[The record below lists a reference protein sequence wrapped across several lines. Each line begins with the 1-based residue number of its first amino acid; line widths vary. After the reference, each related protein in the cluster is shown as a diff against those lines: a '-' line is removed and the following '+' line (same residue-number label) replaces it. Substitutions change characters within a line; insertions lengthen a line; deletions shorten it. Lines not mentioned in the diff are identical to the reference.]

1 LAVLKLYLTTLHTLN
16 PGSSVSNISTDT
28 PANKKMYPLITVQ
41 SHLSI
46 YSHYLD
52 IITFQKL
59 TECPTVAKVL
69 IRINILVPII
79 LKFGF

>member
-1 LAVLKLYLTTLHTLN
+1 MAVFKLYLTTLHTLS
-16 PGSSVSNISTDT
+16 PGSSISNISTNT
-28 PANKKMYPLITVQ
+28 PANKKIYLLITVQ

-52 IITFQKL
+52 IIMFQKL

-69 IRINILVPII
+69 VRIDILVPII